1 MTNYDYRE
9 EMKSDIMDYIKYKYP
24 DIQVT
29 PDNREEWSEKLNDKL
44 WVADSVTG
52 NGSGSYTFNSYK
64 AKEYIMDNM
73 DLCTEA
79 LANFA
84 VGMEEVADRF
94 MQEDFE
100 YFDVTIRCYLLGE
113 MIETVLDELE
123 KNVKQDHI

>member
-9 EMKSDIMDYIKYKYP
+9 EMKKDIMEYLNDNYP

-29 PDNREEWSEKLNDKL
+29 PDNRDEWSEKLNDEL
-44 WVADSVTG
+44 WIADSVTG

-64 AKEYIMDNM
+64 AKEHVTDNM
-73 DLCTEA
+73 ELCTEA
-79 LANFA
+79 LQEFCTDLKD
-84 VGMEEVADRF
+84 VAEKF
-94 MQEDFE
+94 LGENWE

-123 KNVKQDHI
+123 ESEVV